1 MANKLILGTV
11 QFGLDYGINNHR
23 GKPEESE
30 VFKILDLAFQN
41 SISILDTAEAYG
53 NSHERIGAYHK
64 QSNNRFTIVTKF
76 SSKRTDLPAN
86 LTHRIQQNIE
96 VLQVPSLY
104 AYMYHSF
111 SDFETFYPEHKKH
124 FQYLKSQG
132 IIQKFGVS
140 VYTNEEIEKL
150 LAYDTFDLIQIP
162 FNLLDNNSQRLDVL
176 KRAKNKGLEIH
187 TRSVF
192 LQGLFFKE
200 LNSYAGALIS
210 LKPYVD
216 QLNHLCSEHNMQLK
230 DMALNYCI
238 QQKNIDRVLIG
249 VDTSIQLQENLQSL
263 QYVLHESILHK
274 IDSIMVKNTE
284 MLNPGNW
291 RA

>member
-291 RA
+291 HA

>member
-41 SISILDTAEAYG
+41 SIFILDSAEAYG

-64 QSNNRFTIVTKF
+64 QSKNRFNIVTKF
-76 SSKRTDLPAN
+76 SPKRTDLPAD
-86 LTHRIQQNIE
+86 LTRRIQQNIE
-96 VLQVPSLY
+96 VLQVSSLH
-104 AYMYHSF
+104 AYLYHSF

-124 FQYLKSQG
+124 FQQLKSQG
-132 IIQKFGVS
+132 MIQKFGVS

-150 LAYDTFDLIQIP
+150 LAYDTIELIQLP
-162 FNLLDNNSQRLDVL
+162 FNLLDNNSQRADILQ
-176 KRAKNKGLEIH
+176 RAKNKGIEIH

-192 LQGLFFKE
+192 LQGLFFRE
-200 LNSYAGALIS
+200 LSRYSGALIS

-216 QLNHLCSEHNMQLK
+216 QLNLLSNEHHLQLK
-230 DMALNYCI
+230 DVALTYCL
-238 QQKNIDRVLIG
+238 QQKNIDKVLIG
-249 VDTSIQLQENLQSL
+249 VDTSNQLQENLQSL
-263 QYVLHESILHK
+263 QYVLSESVLNQ
-274 IDSIMVKNTE
+274 IDSIKVEETE
-284 MLNPGNW
+284 LLNPGNW
-291 RA
+291 HA